1 MDQASTEL
9 CVRLRQRGAGPT
21 WVLIDGHQLGLGRLL
36 EKKVS
41 MDSPTSEGHV
51 KSAPVIR
58 TASYEDLASLLET
71 DPPDLGVILMPNL
84 TQTADSDPPQ
94 ARSLRPTRDIDR

>member
-1 MDQASTEL
+1 M
-9 CVRLRQRGAGPT
+9 
-21 WVLIDGHQLGLGRLL
+21 
-36 EKKVS
+36 
-41 MDSPTSEGHV
+41 
-51 KSAPVIR
+51 IR